1 MLAEAPGNRKS
12 KDQLL
17 ALCCEFAV
25 RIEMTGMMPAESHL
39 HLSKDLVRTDRA
51 L

>member
-12 KDQLL
+12 KEWLL
-17 ALCCEFAV
+17 ALCCRFAV
-25 RIEMTGMMPAESHL
+25 MTEMTETMSAESHL
-39 HLSKDLVRTDRA
+39 HLSKDLVQTGRV